1 LGRVWGS
8 RGWGTGNRQ
17 SIPWREEEG
26 GGAKTSW
33 LHASL
38 SNQSS
43 LQKSFKDVIIKIVVK
58 SQTRQIVP
66 ETLLGASCLMKGSV

>member
-17 SIPWREEEG
+17 SIPWREEVG
-26 GGAKTSW
+26 GGAKTW
-33 LHASL
+33 LHAPL
-38 SNQSS
+38 SNQTS
-43 LQKSFKDVIIKIVVK
+43 LQKNFKDLIIKIMVQ

-66 ETLLGASCLMKGSV
+66 ETILGASYVKKGSV